1 MAKMTFSE
9 TDNQKEVYN
18 IAKLL
23 MDAVPITLNERI
35 PVFCSH
41 PFTDFIYTPQIN
53 NNKIDK
59 TWNLTNPKDFEEW
72 RTAILQRLE
81 QSEIRNMFYITSKAY
96 RLTFLKYAQPYLT
109 KQTFSE
115 LFGDIWVTSEN
126 PNDDVNVSL
135 RELVNWFRNAN
146 KKFLMDE
153 KDYAAW
159 ETLPETME
167 LYRGVGISRKQYG
180 LSWTTNL
187 EKAAWFAH
195 RFDKGSEMGYIQKA
209 IVSKKDM
216 LAYFQSREEEE
227 VVVDT
232 FKIKKMIEK
241 VNN

>member
-9 TDNQKEVYN
+9 TDNQKEIYN
-18 IAKLL
+18 IAKML
-23 MDAVPITLNERI
+23 MDVVPITPNERI

-41 PFTDFIYTPQIN
+41 PFTDFIYTPRMN
-53 NNKIDK
+53 NDKIDK
-59 TWNLTNPKDFEEW
+59 TWDLTNPEDFEEW

-81 QSEIRNMFYITSKAY
+81 QSEIRNMFYITNKAY

-126 PNDDVNVSL
+126 PNDDANVSL
-135 RELVNWFRNAN
+135 RELVNWFLNAD
-146 KKFLMDE
+146 KKSLMDE

-187 EKAAWFAH
+187 EKATWFAH
-195 RFDKGSEMGYIQKA
+195 RFDREGQYGYVQKA

>member
-1 MAKMTFSE
+1 MTKIMFSE
-9 TDNQKEVYN
+9 SDNKTEIYN
-18 IAKLL
+18 IARML
-23 MDAVPITLNERI
+23 MDVVPIIPNERI
-35 PVFCSH
+35 PIFCSH
-41 PFTDFIYTPQIN
+41 PFTDFIHVPQTN
-53 NNKIDK
+53 NDKIDK
-59 TWNLTNPKDFEEW
+59 TWDLTNPEDFKEW
-72 RTAILQRLE
+72 RVVVLGRLR
-81 QSEIRNMFYITSKAY
+81 QSEVRGMFYITNKPY

-135 RELVNWFRNAN
+135 RELVNWFRNAD

-159 ETLPETME
+159 KALPETME
-167 LYRGVGISRKQYG
+167 LYRGVGVSRKQYG

-187 EKAAWFAH
+187 EKATWFAH
-195 RFDKGSEMGYIQKA
+195 RFDKGPEMGYVQKA

-241 VNN
+241 VHN